1 MKDARAVLSRL
12 DHQTRKLVEPSAG
25 RASPHDL
32 LTTTLT
38 CHAVSQR
45 NARPAA
51 SAAADLYGND
61 ASVLAALASPGLLGK
76 AAASAPAISW

>member
-1 MKDARAVLSRL
+1 
-12 DHQTRKLVEPSAG
+12 
-25 RASPHDL
+25 
-32 LTTTLT
+32 
-38 CHAVSQR
+38 VSQR